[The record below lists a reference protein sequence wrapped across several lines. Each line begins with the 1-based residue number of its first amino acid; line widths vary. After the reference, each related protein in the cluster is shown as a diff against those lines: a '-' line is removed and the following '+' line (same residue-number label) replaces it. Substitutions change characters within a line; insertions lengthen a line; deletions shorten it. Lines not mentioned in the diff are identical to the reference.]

1 MNASR
6 TSMRG
11 RISRLWL
18 GLLALALGAGLY
30 WGRDVWGLWQ
40 FKQALDRE
48 AAQVAARGPQASA
61 WAQACVGCHGFGG
74 ASLNPAYPRL
84 AGQPA
89 AYLEAQLRR
98 FASGERRNP
107 QMEPL
112 AASLS
117 EAQIHALAA
126 YFSASEAG
134 PLPGRAMFLLPQVSS
149 CTACHGVQLQGG
161 SAPSGAGPVAAPR
174 LAGQS
179 PGYLARQLRAF
190 RAGDRVDPS
199 GQMQAVSRSLSD
211 RDIDALARALAQP

>member
-1 MNASR
+1 
-6 TSMRG
+6 MRG

-134 PLPGRAMFLLPQVSS
+134 PPPGRAMFLLPQSRPAPPATAPS
-149 CTACHGVQLQGG
+149 CRAAARRPAPAPWPRRAWPGSRRAIWRASCVP
-161 SAPSGAGPVAAPR
+161 SAPATASIRPGRCRRSAA
-174 LAGQS
+174 A
-179 PGYLARQLRAF
+179 
-190 RAGDRVDPS
+190 
-199 GQMQAVSRSLSD
+199 
-211 RDIDALARALAQP
+211 